1 MFKTIGFIGLGA
13 MGSRMVKHLKGVAD
27 ILVYDTDTARAV
39 DAAAYVGGQVVKDI
53 SGMGGADAVIMMLPT
68 SVIVDQVLHGSN
80 GAKGLLDFLA
90 RGSMVIDMSSSIPTN
105 SVVNAEIAIKRGI
118 SFIDAPVS
126 GGIKGAE
133 AASLAIM
140 AGGSQTE
147 YERALS
153 LLQKMGANVFLVGNV
168 GAGHAVKA
176 LNNLLAATTLVA
188 VSEVFAVGAKFG
200 LDPSTM
206 LKVVNASSGQNF
218 QTTHVWEKAVIERK
232 FSFGFALALMEKDVR
247 VAMTLFD
254 AMGSDAQ
261 LSRTAA
267 DVWAKALASAEPGS
281 DMTVVA
287 KQAEDALGVRH

>member
-1 MFKTIGFIGLGA
+1 MFKTVGFVGLGA

-27 ILVYDTDTARAV
+27 IRVYDTDPARAAE
-39 DAAAYVGGQVVKDI
+39 AAAAVGGRAVKDI
-53 SGMGGADAVIMMLPT
+53 SGMDGADAVILMLPT
-68 SVIVDQVLHGSN
+68 SAIVDQVLHGAN
-80 GAKGLLDFLA
+80 GAKGLLDYLA

-105 SVVNAEIAIKRGI
+105 SVANAEVATKRGI

-140 AGGSQTE
+140 AGGSQAE
-147 YERALS
+147 YDHALP
-153 LLQKMGANVFLVGNV
+153 LLQKMGANVFLVGKV

-176 LNNLLAATTLVA
+176 LNNLLAATTFA
-188 VSEVFAVGAKFG
+188 AASEVFAVGAKFG

-218 QTTHVWEKAVIERK
+218 QTTHVWEKAVIERT

-254 AMGSDAQ
+254 AMGSEAQ
-261 LSRTAA
+261 LSRTSANI
-267 DVWAKALASAEPGS
+267 WAKALASAEPGS

-287 KQAEDALGVRH
+287 KQAEDVLGVRH